1 MLPLSSKPFEII
13 TINRLI
19 IYEHCKPLTMY
30 MMDVKRAA
38 RFRGRGGR
46 EMATPVRRVPGR
58 VGLVLTRKVVN
69 KRSLVVIVKGADG

>member
-1 MLPLSSKPFEII
+1 M
-13 TINRLI
+13 I

-46 EMATPVRRVPGR
+46 SMATPVRRVPGR
-58 VGLVLTRKVVN
+58 VGLVLTRKVAN
-69 KRSLVVIVKGADG
+69 KRSSAAIVAKARTAKLLARLDAKGKVIE

>member
-1 MLPLSSKPFEII
+1 M
-13 TINRLI
+13 I

-58 VGLVLTRKVVN
+58 VGLVLTRKVAN
-69 KRSLVVIVKGADG
+69 KRSSAAIVAKARTAKLLARLDAKGKVIE

>member
-1 MLPLSSKPFEII
+1 M
-13 TINRLI
+13 I
-19 IYEHCKPLTMY
+19 IYEHCKPLTTY

-58 VGLVLTRKVVN
+58 VGLMLTRKVAN
-69 KRSLVVIVKGADG
+69 KRSSAAIVAKARTAKLLARLDAKGKVIE